1 MKKLLNIKRSLF
13 LLLALCMVAALSPLA
28 VLATEN
34 ADAPVAKVNADYY
47 TDLDSAV
54 AAFNSSGGTF
64 TLLSNCTKE
73 LETNESWIT
82 LTAGGT
88 FDLNGHTLKATGSG
102 TAAVRIETTGA
113 TLTIMDSSENGT
125 GRITGASYSIYH
137 NGNWDVYINSG
148 TYQNFGRFANGS
160 LIINGGTFE
169 NYAFGNT
176 ADDNAKVVLNGG
188 TFRYGIWFPGFDN
201 QNVYEILG
209 EGKTY
214 AVGEEIWK
222 RSSVQALGD
231 VYEFEK
237 GNCVTVLN
245 ESDAVASLTWYNSL
259 SDQTPSEIFFTSLS
273 AAISREN
280 AGYYFNSFV
289 TLLKDTNED
298 ITIDQDIKMIFR
310 GNAGGVFTFAGEG
323 NSIYLLENLPDGM
336 TLKAKCDSYPTELS
350 RNDPV
355 IWASGDGVSVAADD
369 VEPVAEGVKAQ
380 KWGQSAGVGLVHIH
394 EWTYV
399 VTGQDGQ
406 QKISAVCKYPQS
418 CTLSENYAV
427 ASVAIYGDTVTYDAA
442 AHMCSIGKFTQVDIF
457 SGEVPD
463 LEDIIYYDAEGN
475 ALPGAP
481 VNAGTYTAKITFGDK
496 TIEAELVIE
505 PANLEE
511 SFFTVVLPENAVYD
525 GATAYA
531 AQVVLADGA
540 VGVGDV
546 SIRYNGSE
554 TAPTDAGTYTVT
566 LEIAA
571 GMNYQAATLENSS
584 WTFTV
589 AKANQSAPAVGKVDE
604 TVSGKNDGKITGVNS
619 TMEYRKDGESTYQAI
634 VGDVIESLADGKYFV
649 RFKGDSNHDPSPETA
664 VTIAQGRML
673 TVTYQIDRETVGTA
687 EVEYGGN
694 VTLPDIPEK
703 EGCTQTAPAWD
714 HNGMNITDDIRIT
727 AVYTINKYTVTY
739 MVDGQVLKTETVEHS
754 KDASLPAVP
763 AKKDYTG
770 KWDGDGKHITS
781 DTVIKAVYV
790 QDPVKVPDRPQS
802 PPTGDES
809 QLCLGIT
816 LMFLSGCA
824 LIALTGI
831 GSKRKTAR

>member
-1 MKKLLNIKRSLF
+1 MKKLLNIKKTLL
-13 LLLALCMVAALSPLA
+13 LLLALCMVAALSPVA

-34 ADAPVAKVNADYY
+34 ADGPVAKVNADYY

-64 TLLSNCTKE
+64 TLLADCTKE
-73 LETNESWIT
+73 LATLESWIP

-88 FDLNGHTLKATGSG
+88 FDLNGHTLTATGSG
-102 TAAVRIETTGA
+102 SAVIRIETSGTA
-113 TLTIMDSSENGT
+113 LTIMDSSENGT

-137 NGNWDVYINSG
+137 DGSRDVYINSG

-169 NYAFGNT
+169 NYAFGNA
-176 ADDNAKVVLNGG
+176 ADDDAKVVLNGG
-188 TFRYGIWFPGFDN
+188 TFLLGIWFPGQYN

-245 ESDAVASLTWYNSL
+245 ESDAVASLSYYSGPR
-259 SDQTPSEIFFTSLS
+259 DETPDEILFTSLS
-273 AAISREN
+273 AAIAREKEG
-280 AGYYFNSFV
+280 GYYDAFV

-298 ITIDQDIKMIFR
+298 ITIARDIKMIFQ
-310 GNAGGVFTFAGEG
+310 GNAGGVFTFAEEG

-350 RNDPV
+350 SNDLI
-355 IWASGDGVSVAADD
+355 IWAYGDGVSVTADD
-369 VEPVAEGVKAQ
+369 VAPMDEGVKAQ
-380 KWGQSAGVGLVHIH
+380 NWSSGVGLVHIH
-394 EWTYV
+394 EWDYV
-399 VTGQDGQ
+399 VTEQNGG
-406 QKISAVCKYPQS
+406 QKISVVCKYPQS

-427 ASVAIYGDTVTYDAA
+427 ASVAISGKTVTYNGAN
-442 AHMCSIGKFTQVDIF
+442 HKCYISRSTHPNIF
-457 SGEVPD
+457 SEEVPN

-475 ALPGAP
+475 ALSGAP

-496 TIEAELVIE
+496 TAETALVIG
-505 PANLEE
+505 PADLDE

-531 AQVVLADGA
+531 AQVGLADGA

-589 AKANQSAPAVGKVDE
+589 AKASQSAPAVGKVDE
-604 TVSGKNDGKITGVNS
+604 TVSGKNDGKITGVNN
-619 TMEYRKDGESTYQAI
+619 TMECRKDGESAYLAI
-634 VGDVIESLADGKYFV
+634 DGTVIENLADGKYFV
-649 RFKGDSNHDPSPETA
+649 RFKGDSNRDPSPETA
-664 VTIAQGRML
+664 VTVAQGRML
-673 TVTYQIDRETVGTA
+673 TVTYQIDGETVGTA

-694 VTLPDIPEK
+694 VSLPNIPEK

-714 HNGMNITDDIRIT
+714 HSGMNITDDLQIT
-727 AVYTINKYTVTY
+727 AVYTFNKYTVTY
-739 MVDGQVLKTETVEHS
+739 IVDGQVLKTETVEHS

-763 AKKDYTG
+763 EKEGHTG
-770 KWDGDGKHITS
+770 AWDSDGKRITS

-790 QDPVKVPDRPQS
+790 QDPAQVPDEPQT

-809 QLCLGIT
+809 RLFLGIG
-816 LMFLSGCA
+816 LMLLSGGA

-831 GSKRKTAR
+831 GSKRRTDR